1 MTTYS
6 NLPTKELNSLQKVVQ
21 YFDGYYTAPI
31 DLDVQNIDLLTGFF
45 ESKGFDKSSAQN
57 ITYVILKTAKQSNYT
72 AQQIIDALNS
82 YDSLQLNEFL
92 LSILNYNRVKTSS
105 LGLIKKIN
113 SLESIERNIRAW
125 V

>member
-31 DLDVQNIDLLTGFF
+31 DLDVQNIDMLTGFF

-57 ITYVILKTAKQSNYT
+57 ITYVILKTAKQSDYT
-72 AQQIIDALNS
+72 AQQIIDALNA
-82 YDSLQLNEFL
+82 YTTLQLNEFL

-105 LGLIKKIN
+105 LGLIKKVN
-113 SLESIERNIRAW
+113 SLETIERNIRA
-125 V
+125 

>member
-1 MTTYS
+1 MANVYS
-6 NLPTKELNSLQKVVQ
+6 NLPSKELNSLQKVVQ

-31 DLDVQNIDLLTGFF
+31 DLDVQSIDMLSGFF

-57 ITYVILKTAKQSNYT
+57 ITYVILKTAKQSNYK
-72 AQQIIDALNS
+72 AQEIIDALNS
-82 YDSLQLNEFL
+82 YNSLQLNEFL

-113 SLESIERNIRAW
+113 SLEAIERNIRA
-125 V
+125 